1 MLVPTPS
8 STSAAR
14 ETHQQNTRRWLRL
27 AFVITII
34 VNWCLIG
41 LRLLLSPA
49 FFSQPNDL
57 GYILE
62 PVLSLAV
69 YAAVG
74 LAFLLS
80 LPSAGQSA
88 SHAHLHI
95 GLSRSLCLVGSGGI
109 PRRPPD
115 LFSPLWP
122 DRGAVECDADGV
134 IDDHLW
140 LSLAAR
146 CFATVGLLRTQ

>member
-74 LAFLLS
+74 LACSRAFSGSSTTQKKPLRRCPVCQPRSSPYRPFSEPLS
-80 LPSAGQSA
+80 CGEWRDSSPPARLVLSAMA
-88 SHAHLHI
+88 
-95 GLSRSLCLVGSGGI
+95 
-109 PRRPPD
+109 
-115 LFSPLWP
+115 
-122 DRGAVECDADGV
+122 
-134 IDDHLW
+134 
-140 LSLAAR
+140 
-146 CFATVGLLRTQ
+146 